1 MTADEE
7 PFEIVMEEMVM
18 EEMVMEEMVMEE
30 MVVEEM
36 VMDDSYW
43 QRGSE
48 LALTRPD
55 VPMVRAEEGLHC
67 FWEEDTGLEVL
78 LVQVGGFSSFYACQ
92 ICLIEGH
99 RNCF

>member
-1 MTADEE
+1 MDKQTCLKGSAVAADEK

-43 QRGSE
+43 Q
-48 LALTRPD
+48 
-55 VPMVRAEEGLHC
+55 VRSWH
-67 FWEEDTGLEVL
+67 
-78 LVQVGGFSSFYACQ
+78 
-92 ICLIEGH
+92 
-99 RNCF
+99 